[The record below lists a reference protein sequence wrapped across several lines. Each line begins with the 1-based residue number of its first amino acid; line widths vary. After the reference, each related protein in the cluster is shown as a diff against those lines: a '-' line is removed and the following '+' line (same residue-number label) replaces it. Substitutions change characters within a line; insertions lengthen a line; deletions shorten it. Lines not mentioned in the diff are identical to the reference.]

1 MQYTHAINS
10 TGTPSISYPTTMSF
24 VPLGT
29 FEGGVHTCA
38 GHTHL
43 LTAVHPH
50 PCLKKTNVSL
60 VITKYIMVCCNSF
73 LFTRCCPCMAH
84 PHLFPIRYRV
94 SNHLENQKNSAR
106 QQQTFIGMSS
116 YQCLLIFQQT
126 CQHLRPHHL
135 EWSLFAFWI
144 WICHWTTRTTTTT
157 TTTTRMKRHHDD

>member
-1 MQYTHAINS
+1 MQS
-10 TGTPSISYPTTMSF
+10 TARAHRRLIITQQCPLY
-24 VPLGT
+24 LGT

-60 VITKYIMVCCNSF
+60 VVTKYSMVCCNSF
-73 LFTRCCPCMAH
+73 LFTRMLPLHGTPSPFSNSIPCVKS
-84 PHLFPIRYRV
+84 PRCDK
-94 SNHLENQKNSAR
+94 NQKNSAR

-144 WICHWTTRTTTTT
+144 WIWICHWTTRTTR
-157 TTTTRMKRHHDD
+157 TTRTRRHHDD